1 MIKKI
6 NADKIVFNAE
16 DFKEISNNLLAVAKT
31 AFKIEKGFPS
41 LNRKMTEV
49 AENTKNIS
57 ALIEWEK
64 KYNDF
69 FEMLNLI
76 SEKASHSFAMTKNA
90 EVIPELEIEE
100 VSITKDD
107 DGVETLEMCSNV
119 ANVNLN
125 APMLNRML
133 DISLENCTKK
143 QLITMLLSA
152 IAVTFI
158 TEANTDDDGYS
169 TNIICSTIKDIYYN
183 YDTCKNPDDS
193 KDECEYD
200 NSIFDENMED
210 LLLNENVREAVEQS
224 RHGSDYSDFFEGK
237 KKTAVCKKEM
247 EEVIADAENFNKT
260 AVDEI
265 VEELENKIAKAEN
278 RILKIQQI
286 IEENET
292 ALNNF
297 RNEISEISAV
307 EKSETQKTSNV
318 RKTSRN
324 SKRKK

>member
-6 NADKIVFNAE
+6 NADKIVVNAE
-16 DFKEISNNLLAVAKT
+16 DFKKISNNLLAVAKT

-119 ANVNLN
+119 ADVNLN

-210 LLLNENVREAVEQS
+210 LLLNENVRQAVEQS
-224 RHGSDYSDFFEGK
+224 RHGSDCSDFFEGK
-237 KKTAVCKKEM
+237 KKSAVHKKEM

-297 RNEISEISAV
+297 RNEISEISDV
-307 EKSETQKTSNV
+307 EKSETQKTSGV
-318 RKTSRN
+318 RKTNRN

>member
-6 NADKIVFNAE
+6 NADKVVVNAE
-16 DFKEISNNLLAVAKT
+16 NFKEIRNNLLAVAKT

-41 LNRKMTEV
+41 LNRKLTEI

-76 SEKASHSFAMTKNA
+76 SEKASYSFAMTKDA

-119 ANVNLN
+119 ADVSIN
-125 APMLNRML
+125 APMLDKML

-210 LLLNENVREAVEQS
+210 LLLNENVRQAVEQS
-224 RHGSDYSDFFEGK
+224 RHGSDCSDFFESRK
-237 KKTAVCKKEM
+237 KSAVCKKEM

-278 RILKIQQI
+278 QISKIQQI
-286 IEENET
+286 IEENEI

-297 RNEISEISAV
+297 RNEISAV
-307 EKSETQKTSNV
+307 EKAETQKISGV
-318 RKTSRN
+318 RKTSKN
-324 SKRKK
+324 LKRKK